1 MVVLTDKFTHAE
13 TPKHDLSMKFQWRIS
28 DYFFI
33 FFQSNRMSVP
43 ILIIN
48 WFISKAKLNKKK
60 IPVMLSFSFM
70 YRTVSRGSVRKQIKY
85 T

>member
-1 MVVLTDKFTHAE
+1 
-13 TPKHDLSMKFQWRIS
+13 
-28 DYFFI
+28 
-33 FFQSNRMSVP
+33 MSVP

-48 WFISKAKLNKKK
+48 WFISKTKLNKKK
-60 IPVMLSFSFM
+60 ILVMLSFM